1 MTPESK
7 KLGLICFASQPGSS
21 FSTFS
26 DEKFR
31 NDVERPIR
39 ELLATGVLHLVV
51 VVVMCEKH
59 SPYAE
64 NTEERHVR
72 EEGVPA
78 HAFSPTSDAVMRIL
92 HDECTKGR
100 VHALN
105 VWNVRPQ
112 DAASFAKRYLQG
124 QGAQR
129 VMVKF
134 QNIGFPDAEMFV
146 RLNEFMVCTS
156 RDLLV
161 FGAEEAPNSML
172 IHF

>member
-1 MTPESK
+1 MDTGSK

-31 NDVERPIR
+31 NEVERPIR
-39 ELLATGVLHLVV
+39 ELLATGVLHLVL

-78 HAFSPTSDAVMRIL
+78 HAFSPTSDAVMRML
-92 HDECTKGR
+92 HDEYTKGR

-105 VWNVRPQ
+105 VWNTRLQ
-112 DAASFAKRYLQG
+112 DAASFAKRYING
-124 QGAQR
+124 QGDQN

-134 QNIGFPDAEMFV
+134 PNTEFPDAEMFV
-146 RLNEFMVCTS
+146 RLNEFMVGTS
-156 RDLLV
+156 RDHLV
-161 FGAEEAPNSML
+161 FGAEFAPNGML